1 MAMQTAMLAFRN
13 LSRQKRRSVL
23 LGGAIAFGVM
33 IVTLIDGFAGAFV
46 DNVSENFSNLLAGH
60 VFVEGVEKSP
70 KGRDLEIIRDDLA
83 LREAAEAAG
92 IEAMYV
98 SRRSGLQGS
107 FKFAGRTA
115 TLRVQ
120 GVDFAAETF
129 LAERLALASGSLENL
144 PRDGIVIPE
153 PIADK
158 LGVVIGDRLLVTTRT
173 YSGQQNVGEFAVAAV
188 IKDPGILGS
197 VSAYAGRDY
206 VNELLD
212 LAPDEYQ
219 ALSFYLP
226 SLKGMDEAGDRLH
239 AEVSSRLQAFE
250 RKAPGA
256 EGENPILAMM
266 RGEDEETWTGVKYR
280 VTTLNDALAQVQQI
294 VDVLDTASLVILL
307 VLFLI
312 IMVGITNTFRIIMYE
327 RIREIG
333 TMRAVGMQRG
343 QVRGLF
349 LYEALFLALGGAVA
363 GLAVASL
370 VMLGVGLIDFGLDS
384 PLFLILRN
392 GHMSF
397 RLDWARVA
405 GKVAIV
411 AFLTLAA
418 AFFPARSAAKLDP
431 AVALRTVV

>member
-1 MAMQTAMLAFRN
+1 MQTARLAFRN
-13 LSRQKRRSVL
+13 LSRQKRRSFL

-70 KGRDLEIIRDDLA
+70 KGRDLDIIRDDAA

-92 IEAMYV
+92 IEAKYV
-98 SRRSGLQGS
+98 SRRSALQGS
-107 FKFAGRTA
+107 LKFAGRTA
-115 TLRVQ
+115 SLAVQ
-120 GVDFAAETF
+120 GVDFAAESF
-129 LAERLALASGSLENL
+129 LAERLALASGSLDNL

-158 LGVVIGDRLLVTTRT
+158 LGVETGDRLLVTTRT

-197 VSAYAGRDY
+197 ISAYATRDY

-226 SLKGMDEAGDRLH
+226 SLSGMDEAGDRLH
-239 AEVSSRLQAFE
+239 AEVSSRLQTFE
-250 RKAPGA
+250 REAPGA

-294 VDVLDTASLVILL
+294 VDVLETASLVILL

-349 LYEALFLALGGAVA
+349 LWEALFLALGGAVA
-363 GLAVASL
+363 GLAAASL

-384 PLFLILRN
+384 PLFIILKN

-397 RLDWARVA
+397 RLDWASVA
-405 GKVAIV
+405 LKVAIV

-418 AFFPARSAAKLDP
+418 AFLPARSAAKLDP
-431 AVALRTVV
+431 AVALRTAV